1 METKVNIAEEKDC
14 KKVLKIEVPG
24 DRVLVEIENMYSNL
38 EKAAEIP
45 GFRTGKAPR
54 SLIEKNFK
62 ARVEKDVLE
71 KLISSAYLEAIKQK
85 NLKPIDY
92 PRIEDVKFEPGKP
105 MEFTANIEVRP
116 ELKLGKYTGIKVKKE
131 PVEVK
136 KEDIEKSLKY
146 MQERQADFSPVEG
159 RAVKEGD
166 FVMIDFQG
174 SAEGVAPEK
183 LKAESYFCEIGAK
196 KIFPEVEA
204 ALIGGQVNDVKDV
217 PVKYKEDFPTREL
230 AGKTVVF
237 KVTVKSIK
245 EKKLPVLDD
254 EFARDLGQFKTIVE
268 VRKNIEDG
276 LKKELEQ
283 KEKTRVTNAII
294 DEILKEMSFP
304 VPETL
309 VAHEL
314 ENLMQ
319 DFEGRMNQQG
329 VTYEI
334 LGKKKEDIKKEYAD
348 IAAKRVKVYLVLDE
362 VAKAEKIDVTE
373 EEVDN
378 EIKAFLLRM
387 ENQGENYKD
396 YLDSEKGR
404 ENVRSQMIQDKI
416 LDFLYAKAELS

>member
-1 METKVNIAEEKDC
+1 M
-14 KKVLKIEVPG
+14 
-24 DRVLVEIENMYSNL
+24 
-38 EKAAEIP
+38 
-45 GFRTGKAPR
+45 
-54 SLIEKNFK
+54 
-62 ARVEKDVLE
+62 
-71 KLISSAYLEAIKQK
+71 
-85 NLKPIDY
+85 
-92 PRIEDVKFEPGKP
+92 
-105 MEFTANIEVRP
+105 
-116 ELKLGKYTGIKVKKE
+116 
-131 PVEVK
+131 
-136 KEDIEKSLKY
+136 
-146 MQERQADFSPVEG
+146 
-159 RAVKEGD
+159 
-166 FVMIDFQG
+166 
-174 SAEGVAPEK
+174 
-183 LKAESYFCEIGAK
+183 
-196 KIFPEVEA
+196 
-204 ALIGGQVNDVKDV
+204 
-217 PVKYKEDFPTREL
+217 
-230 AGKTVVF
+230 VF